1 LFSVIRSEDA
11 ESGIIA
17 YQSGGTR
24 KRLCHWPSAPGADR
38 VFHQGDLVLKANN
51 LVAVSLATDEL
62 PESDR
67 VARWREHFCQVAY
80 AVEIAPEHGTS
91 FRACVSSIT
100 IPGLQ
105 LLHGNMSPAVLTR
118 TAAHLEDGITDLAF
132 FINRSGSASVHAR
145 GRDVTLLHGDAVL
158 MSSAEATTLKRL
170 TAGSSTSLRLSRSIL
185 ASLVPSLEDT
195 LMTRIPEHDYA
206 IRMLDGYLSRLQGGA
221 LMGTPELR
229 QVVVSHVYDLVAIAL
244 GAVRDGEESAKIRGT
259 RAARLERAKA
269 FIIENINRMD
279 LSVAVVASHLG
290 VGARYLQRLF
300 EEDGSTFCKFVLE
313 KRLAR
318 AHRML
323 SEPVFSPRAVSTIA
337 YDVGFGD
344 LSYFHRSFRK
354 HYGTTPLGVRHAARE
369 SSWEQA

>member
-1 LFSVIRSEDA
+1 MTRSPESFRIRAAAQGSA
-11 ESGIIA
+11 FAIGHPRQARIA
-17 YQSGGTR
+17 
-24 KRLCHWPSAPGADR
+24 
-38 VFHQGDLVLKANN
+38 FFNQGDLVLKANN

-118 TAAHLEDGITDLAF
+118 TAAHLEDGITDFAF

-229 QVVVSHVYDLVAIAL
+229 QVVVLDC
-244 GAVRDGEESAKIRGT
+244 
-259 RAARLERAKA
+259 
-269 FIIENINRMD
+269 II
-279 LSVAVVASHLG
+279 L
-290 VGARYLQRLF
+290 
-300 EEDGSTFCKFVLE
+300 C
-313 KRLAR
+313 
-318 AHRML
+318 
-323 SEPVFSPRAVSTIA
+323 
-337 YDVGFGD
+337 
-344 LSYFHRSFRK
+344 
-354 HYGTTPLGVRHAARE
+354 
-369 SSWEQA
+369 

>member
-1 LFSVIRSEDA
+1 MRIRAAAQGSA
-11 ESGIIA
+11 FAIGHPRRAWIA
-17 YQSGGTR
+17 
-24 KRLCHWPSAPGADR
+24 
-38 VFHQGDLVLKANN
+38 FFIQGDLVLKANN

-80 AVEIAPEHGTS
+80 AVEIVPEKGTS

-105 LLHGNMSPAVLTR
+105 LLHG
-118 TAAHLEDGITDLAF
+118 
-132 FINRSGSASVHAR
+132 
-145 GRDVTLLHGDAVL
+145 DAVL
-158 MSSAEATTLKRL
+158 MSSAEVTTLKRL
-170 TAGSSTSLRLSRSIL
+170 TPGSSTSLRLSRSIL
-185 ASLVPSLEDT
+185 ASLVPNLEDT

-244 GAVRDGEESAKIRGT
+244 GAVRDGEESAKTRGT
-259 RAARLERAKA
+259 RAVRLERAKA
-269 FIIENINRMD
+269 FIIESINRMD

>member
-1 LFSVIRSEDA
+1 LFSVIRSDDA

-145 GRDVTLLHGDAVL
+145 GRDV
-158 MSSAEATTLKRL
+158 EW
-170 TAGSSTSLRLSRSIL
+170 I
-185 ASLVPSLEDT
+185 
-195 LMTRIPEHDYA
+195 
-206 IRMLDGYLSRLQGGA
+206 
-221 LMGTPELR
+221 
-229 QVVVSHVYDLVAIAL
+229 
-244 GAVRDGEESAKIRGT
+244 
-259 RAARLERAKA
+259 
-269 FIIENINRMD
+269 
-279 LSVAVVASHLG
+279 
-290 VGARYLQRLF
+290 
-300 EEDGSTFCKFVLE
+300 
-313 KRLAR
+313 
-318 AHRML
+318 
-323 SEPVFSPRAVSTIA
+323 
-337 YDVGFGD
+337 
-344 LSYFHRSFRK
+344 FR
-354 HYGTTPLGVRHAARE
+354 
-369 SSWEQA
+369 

>member
-1 LFSVIRSEDA
+1 MTRSPESLRIRAAAQGSA
-11 ESGIIA
+11 FAIGHPRQARIA
-17 YQSGGTR
+17 
-24 KRLCHWPSAPGADR
+24 
-38 VFHQGDLVLKANN
+38 FFNQGDLVLKANN

-118 TAAHLEDGITDLAF
+118 TAAHLEDGITDFAF

-279 LSVAVVASHLG
+279 LSVAVVAAHLG

>member
-1 LFSVIRSEDA
+1 M
-11 ESGIIA
+11 
-17 YQSGGTR
+17 
-24 KRLCHWPSAPGADR
+24 
-38 VFHQGDLVLKANN
+38 LKANN
-51 LVAVSLATDEL
+51 LVLASLATDEL

-67 VARWREHFCQVAY
+67 VALWSEHYCQTACG
-80 AVEIAPEHGTS
+80 VEITPENGTA

-100 IPGLQ
+100 IPGLR
-105 LLHGNMSPAVLTR
+105 LLHGNMSPAVVTR
-118 TAAHLEDGITDLAF
+118 TAAHLQDGVTDLAF
-132 FINRSGSASVHAR
+132 FINRTGSASVHAR

-158 MSSAEATTLKRL
+158 TNSAEVITVKRL
-170 TAGSSTSLRLSRSIL
+170 TSGSSTWLRLSRSIL
-185 ASLVPSLEDT
+185 SSLVPDIEDT

-206 IRMLDGYLSRLQGGA
+206 IKMLDGYLSRLQGGA

-244 GAVRDGEESAKIRGT
+244 GAVRDGEEIAKVRGT
-259 RAARLERAKA
+259 RAVRLERAKA

-279 LSVAVVASHLG
+279 LSVTVVAAHVG

-369 SSWEQA
+369 NSLAQA

>member
-1 LFSVIRSEDA
+1 MPFFIL
-11 ESGIIA
+11 
-17 YQSGGTR
+17 
-24 KRLCHWPSAPGADR
+24 
-38 VFHQGDLVLKANN
+38 GDLVLKANN
-51 LVAVSLATDEL
+51 LVVVSLATDEL

-67 VARWREHFCQVAY
+67 VALWHEHYCRMAY
-80 AVEIAPEHGTS
+80 EVDIAPETGTA

-105 LLHGNMSPAVLTR
+105 LLHGNMSPAVVTR
-118 TAAHLEDGITDLAF
+118 TAAHLEDGISDLAF
-132 FINRSGSASVHAR
+132 FINRTGSASVHAR

-158 MSSAEATTLKRL
+158 MSSAEVTTLKRL
-170 TAGSSTSLRLSRSIL
+170 TSGSSTSLRLSRSIL
-185 ASLVPSLEDT
+185 SSLVPNLEDT
-195 LMTRIPEHDYA
+195 LMIRIPEHDYT

-221 LMGTPELR
+221 YMGTPELR

-244 GAVRDGEESAKIRGT
+244 GAVRDGEESAKVRGT
-259 RAARLERAKA
+259 RAVRLERAKA

-279 LSVAVVASHLG
+279 LSVTIVAAQLG

-323 SEPVFSPRAVSTIA
+323 SEPVFSPR
-337 YDVGFGD
+337 
-344 LSYFHRSFRK
+344 R
-354 HYGTTPLGVRHAARE
+354 
-369 SSWEQA
+369 